1 MRSVCHI
8 VKVMTSLC
16 RGLLVTTACL
26 MAAES
31 TVISSAPQQPQA
43 DEHGVIS
50 GEGKFVIASQLID
63 LGAPQQLEQV
73 RIRQSPAWYNWQPIE
88 IGPKKKGAPILLP
101 VADQQYWLFCGGH
114 RYEAFFSS
122 DMITRQSRGI
132 LPNSVGWATS
142 AEWIDG
148 QIYLYYDKP
157 NDGDA
162 HLVIGSIAG
171 ETIEW
176 TPQGKVFANPNN
188 GSDNAVIRTSDNQVH
203 MILEDWSPIDP
214 SQASWDSPL
223 ASHAISPDGK
233 APFVPFDGPPP
244 VDERTEPTG
253 EQGTFT
259 HPAAK
264 GKVFTYDKHHPNQDA
279 FGDWTAIQI
288 GDEFYLFG
296 DFHPATAPHGRGK
309 AVSKHMKIGMFHSD
323 SINETFQFIGSF
335 AKGHPDPTIGFAEGQ
350 FYLITQNKT
359 SWVSP
364 GPWTGTVRLRV
375 GADTSGRWCGQRV
388 DGLAGCSR
396 NLQPQRRLRSRRR
409 GQSRQRRLHALPI
422 SQQCIFE
429 IEAVD
434 ADISSVE
441 FISK

>member
-1 MRSVCHI
+1 
-8 VKVMTSLC
+8 
-16 RGLLVTTACL
+16 
-26 MAAES
+26 
-31 TVISSAPQQPQA
+31 
-43 DEHGVIS
+43 
-50 GEGKFVIASQLID
+50 
-63 LGAPQQLEQV
+63 
-73 RIRQSPAWYNWQPIE
+73 
-88 IGPKKKGAPILLP
+88 
-101 VADQQYWLFCGGH
+101 
-114 RYEAFFSS
+114 
-122 DMITRQSRGI
+122 
-132 LPNSVGWATS
+132 
-142 AEWIDG
+142 
-148 QIYLYYDKP
+148 
-157 NDGDA
+157 
-162 HLVIGSIAG
+162 
-171 ETIEW
+171 
-176 TPQGKVFANPNN
+176 
-188 GSDNAVIRTSDNQVH
+188 

-323 SINETFQFIGSF
+323 SIDETFEFIGSF
-335 AKGHPDPTIGFAEGQ
+335 GAGHPDPTIGFAEGQ

-375 GADTSGRWCGQRV
+375 GADTSGDGAANAWTDWQEVQETYSRKDGYARV
-388 DGLAGCSR
+388 VEVSPASVDCT
-396 NLQPQRRLRSRRR
+396 
-409 GQSRQRRLHALPI
+409 ALPI
-422 SQQCIFE
+422 SQQYLFE